1 MEYIKVTM
9 DNIDQQ
15 HICCAISNNN
25 DIQVASKKNWLKQ
38 RFDDGLVFLKS
49 VDRGKCF
56 IEYIPSEN
64 AFIPIEA
71 DDYMYINCLWVAGS
85 FKGHGYSNDLLN
97 YCIQDSKNKGKKGL
111 CILSSE
117 KKRPFLADPKYL
129 KYKDFI
135 LADETD
141 YHIQLYY
148 LPFDKNSLP
157 VKFKNCCKHP
167 DISDMGYV
175 LYYSHQCPFNAKY
188 VPIITEIA
196 NERNIPFKAILIDD
210 KIQAQNAPTAITTYS
225 LFYNGEFLTNQQFND
240 KSFLKLIEK
249 NS

>member
-1 MEYIKVTM
+1 M

>member
-1 MEYIKVTM
+1 M

-71 DDYMYINCLWVAGS
+71 DGYMYINCLWVAGS

-141 YHIQLYY
+141 YHIHLYY